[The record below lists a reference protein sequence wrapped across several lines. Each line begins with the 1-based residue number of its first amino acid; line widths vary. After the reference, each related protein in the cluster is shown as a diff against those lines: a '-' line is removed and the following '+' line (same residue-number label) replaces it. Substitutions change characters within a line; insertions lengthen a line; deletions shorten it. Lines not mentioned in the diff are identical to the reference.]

1 MAQKALEKKGLIGH
15 LACFAAYAIF
25 GINILFCKD
34 IANEGGIPPIALFT
48 FRAFGAGMLFWI
60 ISIFL
65 PHEHV
70 DRKDYLK
77 IIAASLLGLL
87 APQMTFL
94 TAITMTA
101 PIDLSVINTI
111 TPIMTMFIA
120 AIALKEPITW
130 KKAGGVLLSF
140 IGIVLL
146 ILQSIGNGEGAPGT
160 KPMGVVLVVLNS
172 LSFALYLGI
181 FRPLIAKYHVVTF
194 MKWMFLV
201 AFIVS
206 FPLSIG
212 HIVNDIDYT
221 SISGRVVWEIGFLI
235 LFATFFAYF
244 LIPIGQK
251 RIRPTLVSM
260 YGYLQPM
267 IATIG
272 GIAAGMDRLTIG
284 KIVAACMVIGGV
296 LVVNK
301 SRSAA
306 DTIKDKRT

>member
-1 MAQKALEKKGLIGH
+1 MTAGKNGILKGH
-15 LACFAAYAIF
+15 LACFGAYAIF
-25 GINILFCKD
+25 GFNIIFCKD

-48 FRAFGAGMLFWI
+48 FRAIGAGLLFWL
-60 ISIFL
+60 ISLFF
-65 PHEHV
+65 PKEKV
-70 DRKDYLK
+70 EKKDMFR
-77 IIAASLLGLL
+77 IVAASVMGLL

-94 TAITMTA
+94 TAITMTT

-120 AIALKEPITW
+120 AIVLKEPITL
-130 KKAGGVLLSF
+130 KKAGGVVLSF
-140 IGIVLL
+140 VGILLL
-146 ILQSIGNGEGAPGT
+146 IFQSITMGGGAAAT
-160 KPMGVVLVVLNS
+160 KPMGVVLVILNS

-181 FRPLIAKYHVVTF
+181 FRPLISRYSVVTF

-206 FPLSIG
+206 LPFSLHPIL
-212 HIVNDIDYT
+212 NDINYAA
-221 SISGRVVWEIGFLI
+221 IPQKVLLEVGFLI
-235 LFATFFAYF
+235 IFATFVAYF

-251 RIRPTLVSM
+251 KLRPTLVSM

-272 GIAAGMDRLTIG
+272 GIAMGMDHLTIG
-284 KIVAACMVIGGV
+284 KILAAAMVIGGV
-296 LVVNK
+296 LIVNK

-306 DTIKDKRT
+306 DPKPIRK